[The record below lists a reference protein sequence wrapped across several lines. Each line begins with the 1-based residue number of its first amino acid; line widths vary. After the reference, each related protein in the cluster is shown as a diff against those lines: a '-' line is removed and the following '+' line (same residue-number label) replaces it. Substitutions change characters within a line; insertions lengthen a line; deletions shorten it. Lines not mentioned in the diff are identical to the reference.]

1 MPCQAP
7 MPAWRPA
14 TGGPLKFRQPTDG
27 RAYNPINVPC
37 GTCILCR
44 EEQARQTAV
53 RIYHEAQYYADNCFL
68 TLTYADE
75 HLPPHGSLR
84 YADLVKFWKRLRKL
98 VARRSKED
106 RTILPKMRY
115 YAVGEYGDRTLRPHY
130 HACIFG
136 HAFLHQRILVR
147 TVPTVLW
154 TSAELMQC
162 WGYGNVAIGDLNFA
176 TARYTAQYICKKL
189 RQKQKY
195 VRVDQQTGE
204 LIELEQ
210 PRAFMSK
217 NLGKN
222 WWSQWHQQTIDH
234 DHVVIDG
241 RPQKPPKAYDRWL
254 GEARPE
260 KLEKIKDNRRDKAI
274 AYATTEEKTHARA
287 QNAHAR
293 AKSKSKSI

>member
-1 MPCQAP
+1 ME
-7 MPAWRPA
+7 
-14 TGGPLKFRQPTDG
+14 
-27 RAYNPINVPC
+27 VPC

-53 RIYHEAQYYADNCFL
+53 RIYHEAQSYADNCFL
-68 TLTYADE
+68 TLTYSNN

-84 YADLVKFWKRLRKL
+84 YEDLVKFWKRLRKV
-98 VARRSKED
+98 VARRSQTD
-106 RTILPKMRY
+106 RTTLPRLRY

-136 HAFLHQRILVR
+136 HAFLTGRIVVE
-147 TVPTVLW
+147 THPHVLW
-154 TSAELMQC
+154 TTEELEAC
-162 WGYGNVAIGDLNFA
+162 WGLGQARVGDLNFA

-189 RQKQKY
+189 RAKQKY
-195 VRVDQQTGE
+195 VRVDEETGE
-204 LIELEQ
+204 MIALEQ

-222 WWSQWHQQTIDH
+222 WWAQWHQQTIDH

-241 RPQKPPKAYDRWL
+241 VPQKPPKAYDRWL
-254 GEARPE
+254 GEAKPE
-260 KLEKIKDNRRDKAI
+260 TIEKIKEERREKAI
-274 AYATTEEKTHARA
+274 ANAKTEEQTHARA